1 MLKRRQLNLNMNK
14 IEKLEFRRF
23 SAKHHNATRNWLI
36 PIIHCSNSELFGI
49 GDASYLGEDERV
61 IDEIKYLFETYYK
74 DNDPLENETLW
85 LNSYNNS
92 MQRGGRISMTSISGL
107 DIALWDLKGKLL
119 NQPIYKLLGGSFR
132 DKIMVYANGWYTNPG
147 TPEQNSVEA
156 KKVIDMGYKAI
167 KFDPF
172 GQKNFYKLSKEE
184 FFLSESRIREVRK
197 AVGQNIEILIEGH
210 AKFNVM
216 TAIKISEMAKKYDPL
231 FFEEPVSEEN
241 ISELVNLKKH
251 TNISIATGERLY
263 SKFPFGEIIDKN
275 AADVLQPDI
284 ANAGGL
290 TELKKISNMAEAKH
304 ITIAPHNTCSPVG
317 AIAEMHLC
325 KNIPNF
331 EIMEYHAEFYSPHYF
346 KVFEG
351 FPRQK
356 DGYVTLSD
364 KPGLGLDMN
373 ETEIKK
379 HPPFES
385 TNARGGANKTI

>member
-1 MLKRRQLNLNMNK
+1 MNT
-14 IEKLEFRRF
+14 IEKLEFRQF
-23 SAKHHNATRNWLI
+23 SAEHHNASRNWLI
-36 PIIHCSNSELFGI
+36 PIIHCSNSDEFGI
-49 GDASYLGEDERV
+49 GDASYLGDDKRV
-61 IDEIKYLFETYYK
+61 IDEIKFIFEKYYK
-74 DNDPLENETLW
+74 GNDPMDSEALW
-85 LNSYNNS
+85 LNAYNNS
-92 MQRGGRISMTSISGL
+92 MQRGGRISTTAISGI

-119 NQPIYKLLGGSFR
+119 GLPVYKLLGGSVR
-132 DKIMVYANGWYTNPG
+132 EKIMVYANGWYTNPG
-147 TPEQNSVEA
+147 SPKLNAEES
-156 KKVIDMGYKAI
+156 KKVIEMGYKAI

-172 GQKNFYKLSKEE
+172 GQQNFYTLSKEE
-184 FFLSESRIREVRK
+184 FYLSENRIKEVRK
-197 AVGQNIEILIEGH
+197 AVGRNVEILIEGH
-210 AKFNVM
+210 AKFNLM
-216 TAIKISEMAKKYDPL
+216 TAVKISEMIKKYEPL

-241 ISELVNLKKH
+241 ISELSELKKH
-251 TNISIATGERLY
+251 TNMSIATGERLY
-263 SKFPFGEIIDKN
+263 TKFPFGEIIDKN

-290 TELKKISNMAEAKH
+290 TELKKISNMAESKH

-346 KVFEG
+346 KVFDG

-364 KPGLGLDMN
+364 KPGLGLEIN
-373 ETEIKK
+373 EKEIKK
-379 HPPFES
+379 HPPFVN

>member
-1 MLKRRQLNLNMNK
+1 MD
-14 IEKLEFRRF
+14 
-23 SAKHHNATRNWLI
+23 
-36 PIIHCSNSELFGI
+36 SE
-49 GDASYLGEDERV
+49 A
-61 IDEIKYLFETYYK
+61 
-74 DNDPLENETLW
+74 LW
-85 LNSYNNS
+85 LNAYNNS
-92 MQRGGRISMTSISGL
+92 MQRGGRISTTAISGI

-119 NQPIYKLLGGSFR
+119 GLPVYKLLGGSVR
-132 DKIMVYANGWYTNPG
+132 EKIMVYANGWYTNPG
-147 TPEQNSVEA
+147 SPKLNAEES
-156 KKVIDMGYKAI
+156 KKVIEMGYKAI

-172 GQKNFYKLSKEE
+172 GQQNFYTLSKEE
-184 FFLSESRIREVRK
+184 FYLSENRIKEVRK
-197 AVGQNIEILIEGH
+197 AVGRNVEILIEGH
-210 AKFNVM
+210 AKFNLM
-216 TAIKISEMAKKYDPL
+216 TAVKISEMIKKYEPL

-241 ISELVNLKKH
+241 ISELSELKKH
-251 TNISIATGERLY
+251 TNMSIATGERLY
-263 SKFPFGEIIDKN
+263 TKFPFGEIIDKN

-290 TELKKISNMAEAKH
+290 TELKKISNMAESKH

-346 KVFEG
+346 KVFDG

-364 KPGLGLDMN
+364 KPGLGLEIN
-373 ETEIKK
+373 EKEIKK
-379 HPPFES
+379 HPPFVN

>member
-1 MLKRRQLNLNMNK
+1 MNE
-14 IEKLEFRRF
+14 IYRLEFRQF
-23 SAKHHNATRNWLI
+23 SAEHHNASRNWLI
-36 PIIHCSNSELFGI
+36 PIIYCKNSELFGI
-49 GDASYLGEDERV
+49 GDASYLGDDVRI
-61 IDEIKYLFETYYK
+61 IDEIKYLFEKYYK
-74 DNDPLENETLW
+74 GEDPLDNESIW
-85 LNSYNNS
+85 LNAYNNS
-92 MQRGGRISMTSISGL
+92 MQRGGRISTTAISGL
-107 DIALWDLKGKLL
+107 DIALWDLKGKIL
-119 NQPIYKLLGGSFR
+119 NQPIYKLLGGSLR
-132 DKIMVYANGWYTNPG
+132 EKIMVYANGWYTNPG
-147 TPEQNSVEA
+147 TPKLNAEEA
-156 KKVIDMGYKAI
+156 EKVISMGYKAI

-184 FFLSESRIREVRK
+184 FFLSENRIKEVRK

-216 TAIKISEMAKKYDPL
+216 NAVKIAEMIKKYDPL

-241 ISELVNLKKH
+241 ISELVNLKKY

-263 SKFPFGEIIDKN
+263 TKFPFGEIIDKN

-331 EIMEYHAEFYSPHYF
+331 EIMEYHAEFYSPQYF
-346 KVFEG
+346 KFFEG

-364 KPGLGLDMN
+364 KPGLGLEIN
-373 ETEIKK
+373 EKEIQK
-379 HPPFES
+379 HPPFVN

>member
-1 MLKRRQLNLNMNK
+1 MNR
-14 IEKLEFRRF
+14 IEKLEFRQF
-23 SAKHHNATRNWLI
+23 SAEHHNASRNWLI
-36 PIIHCSNSELFGI
+36 PIIHCSNSDEFGI
-49 GDASYLGEDERV
+49 GDASYLGDDKRV
-61 IDEIKYLFETYYK
+61 IDEIKFIFEKYYK
-74 DNDPLENETLW
+74 GNDPMDSEALW
-85 LNSYNNS
+85 LNAYNNS
-92 MQRGGRISMTSISGL
+92 MQRGGRISTTAISGI

-119 NQPIYKLLGGSFR
+119 GLPVYKLLGGSVR
-132 DKIMVYANGWYTNPG
+132 EKIMVYANGWYTNPG
-147 TPEQNSVEA
+147 SPKLNAEES
-156 KKVIDMGYKAI
+156 KKVIEMGYKAI

-172 GQKNFYKLSKEE
+172 GQQNFYTLSKEE
-184 FFLSESRIREVRK
+184 FYLSENRIKEVRK
-197 AVGQNIEILIEGH
+197 AVGRNVEILIEGH
-210 AKFNVM
+210 AKFNLM
-216 TAIKISEMAKKYDPL
+216 TAVKISEMIKKYEPL

-241 ISELVNLKKH
+241 ISELSELKKH
-251 TNISIATGERLY
+251 TNMSIATGERLY
-263 SKFPFGEIIDKN
+263 TKFPFGEIIDKN

-290 TELKKISNMAEAKH
+290 TELKKISNMAESKH

-346 KVFEG
+346 KVFDG

-364 KPGLGLDMN
+364 KPGLGLEIN
-373 ETEIKK
+373 EKEIKK
-379 HPPFES
+379 HPPFVN

>member
-1 MLKRRQLNLNMNK
+1 MNK
-14 IEKLEFRRF
+14 IEKLEFRQF
-23 SAKHHNATRNWLI
+23 SAEHHNASRNWLI
-36 PIIHCSNSELFGI
+36 PIIHCSNSDEFGI
-49 GDASYLGEDERV
+49 GDASYLGDDKRV
-61 IDEIKYLFETYYK
+61 IDEIKFIFEKYYK
-74 DNDPLENETLW
+74 GNDPMDSEALW
-85 LNSYNNS
+85 LNAYNNS
-92 MQRGGRISMTSISGL
+92 MQRGGRISTTAISGI

-119 NQPIYKLLGGSFR
+119 GLPVYKLLGGSVR
-132 DKIMVYANGWYTNPG
+132 EKIMVYANGWYTNPG
-147 TPEQNSVEA
+147 SPKLNAEVS
-156 KKVIDMGYKAI
+156 KKVIEMGYKAI

-172 GQKNFYKLSKEE
+172 GQKNFYTLSKEE
-184 FFLSESRIREVRK
+184 FYLSENRIKEVRK
-197 AVGQNIEILIEGH
+197 AVGRNVEILIEGH
-210 AKFNVM
+210 AKFNLM
-216 TAIKISEMAKKYDPL
+216 TAVKISEMIKKYEPL

-241 ISELVNLKKH
+241 ISELSELKKH
-251 TNISIATGERLY
+251 TNMSIATGERLY
-263 SKFPFGEIIDKN
+263 TKFPFGEIIDKN

-290 TELKKISNMAEAKH
+290 TELKKISNMAESKH

-346 KVFEG
+346 KVFDG

-364 KPGLGLDMN
+364 KPGLGLEIN
-373 ETEIKK
+373 EKEIKK
-379 HPPFES
+379 HPPFVN

>member
-1 MLKRRQLNLNMNK
+1 MNK
-14 IEKLEFRRF
+14 IEKLEFRQF
-23 SAKHHNATRNWLI
+23 SAEHHNASRNWLI
-36 PIIHCSNSELFGI
+36 PIIHCSNSDEFGI
-49 GDASYLGEDERV
+49 GDASYLGDDKRV
-61 IDEIKYLFETYYK
+61 IDEIKFIFEKYYK
-74 DNDPLENETLW
+74 GNDPMDSEALW
-85 LNSYNNS
+85 LNAYNNS
-92 MQRGGRISMTSISGL
+92 MQRGGRISTTAISGI

-119 NQPIYKLLGGSFR
+119 GLPVYKLLGGAVR
-132 DKIMVYANGWYTNPG
+132 EKIMVYANGWYTNPG
-147 TPEQNSVEA
+147 SPKLNAEES
-156 KKVIDMGYKAI
+156 KKVIEMGYKAI

-172 GQKNFYKLSKEE
+172 GQNNFYTLSKEE
-184 FFLSESRIREVRK
+184 FYLSENRIKEVRK
-197 AVGQNIEILIEGH
+197 AIGQNIEILIEGH

-216 TAIKISEMAKKYDPL
+216 TAVKISEMIKKYEPL

-241 ISELVNLKKH
+241 ISELSELKKH
-251 TNISIATGERLY
+251 TNMSIATGERLY
-263 SKFPFGEIIDKN
+263 TKFPFGEIIDKN

-290 TELKKISNMAEAKH
+290 TELKKISNMAESKH

-346 KVFEG
+346 KVFDG

-364 KPGLGLDMN
+364 KPGLGLEIN
-373 ETEIKK
+373 EKEIKK
-379 HPPFES
+379 HPPFVD

>member
-74 DNDPLENETLW
+74 GNDPLENETLW

>member
-1 MLKRRQLNLNMNK
+1 MNK
-14 IEKLEFRRF
+14 IEKLEFRQF
-23 SAKHHNATRNWLI
+23 SAEHHNASRNWLI
-36 PIIHCSNSELFGI
+36 PIIHCSNSDEFGI
-49 GDASYLGEDERV
+49 GDASYLGDDKRV
-61 IDEIKYLFETYYK
+61 IDEIKFIFEKYYK
-74 DNDPLENETLW
+74 GNDPMDSEALW
-85 LNSYNNS
+85 LNAYNNS
-92 MQRGGRISMTSISGL
+92 MQRGGRISTTAISGI

-119 NQPIYKLLGGSFR
+119 GLPVYKLLGGAVR
-132 DKIMVYANGWYTNPG
+132 EKIMVYANGWYTNPG
-147 TPEQNSVEA
+147 SPKLNAEES
-156 KKVIDMGYKAI
+156 KKVIEMGYKAI

-172 GQKNFYKLSKEE
+172 GQNNFYTLSKEE
-184 FFLSESRIREVRK
+184 FYLSENRIKEVRK

-216 TAIKISEMAKKYDPL
+216 TAVKISEMIKKYEPL

-241 ISELVNLKKH
+241 ISELSELKKH
-251 TNISIATGERLY
+251 TNMSIATGERLY
-263 SKFPFGEIIDKN
+263 TKFPFGEIIDKN

-290 TELKKISNMAEAKH
+290 TELKKISNMAESKH

-331 EIMEYHAEFYSPHYF
+331 EIMEYHAEFYSSHYF
-346 KVFEG
+346 KVFDG

-364 KPGLGLDMN
+364 KPGLGLEIN
-373 ETEIKK
+373 EKEIKK
-379 HPPFES
+379 HPPFVN

>member
-1 MLKRRQLNLNMNK
+1 MNMNK

-74 DNDPLENETLW
+74 GNDPLENETLW